1 MGHKEKRHKKEGGGS
16 GGGGNTKCQ
25 HKHKLISDAINVNKR
40 SRLISQYICVCL
52 YRIIHVW
59 MTTRGSWHEHTAC
72 AQVGREHG
80 SVGEGGRQAS
90 KAIKINNFQYFALME
105 KQRKTRASR
114 VFSNEASDVTRPR
127 NLNFSQSLPTLFLPS
142 SSLAC
147 QCQYWGDKA
156 KENAIKK
163 LPLPKQSKENS
174 LIYLNELYV

>member
-1 MGHKEKRHKKEGGGS
+1 MGHKEKRHKKEGGWGE
-16 GGGGNTKCQ
+16 GGNTKCQ
-25 HKHKLISDAINVNKR
+25 HKHKLISDAINVNKK

-72 AQVGREHG
+72 AQVGRG
-80 SVGEGGRQAS
+80 TKPRGRGAS

-127 NLNFSQSLPTLFLPS
+127 NLNFSCNRTPQPPPYPLSSFLFFGLS
-142 SSLAC
+142 VSILRR
-147 QCQYWGDKA
+147 
-156 KENAIKK
+156 
-163 LPLPKQSKENS
+163 
-174 LIYLNELYV
+174 

>member
-1 MGHKEKRHKKEGGGS
+1 MNGWPIKRREEAQERRMRKR

-72 AQVGREHG
+72 AQVGREKE
-80 SVGEGGRQAS
+80 SVGEGGQAS

-127 NLNFSQSLPTLFLPS
+127 NLNFSCNRNPPPYPLSSFLFFGLS
-142 SSLAC
+142 VSILRR
-147 QCQYWGDKA
+147 
-156 KENAIKK
+156 
-163 LPLPKQSKENS
+163 
-174 LIYLNELYV
+174 